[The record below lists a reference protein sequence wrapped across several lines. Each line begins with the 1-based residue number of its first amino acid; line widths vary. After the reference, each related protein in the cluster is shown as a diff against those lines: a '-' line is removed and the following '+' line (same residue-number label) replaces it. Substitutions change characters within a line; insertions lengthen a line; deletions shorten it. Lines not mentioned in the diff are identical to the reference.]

1 MGEPL
6 LVLVAGPSGSGK
18 SRLAR
23 ECGCLCVRLDDFY
36 RDQGA
41 PDLPQTLGIVDW
53 DHPGSWD
60 AEAALAALRSLV
72 ETGVAAVPVY
82 SIAES
87 RTVGTR
93 QLTLDGAPALIAE
106 GVFAVELLAPCREAG
121 LLVEAIYL
129 DRPGI
134 VVFWLRLRRDLTQ
147 KRKPPL
153 ILLRRGLA
161 LWRAQRGLKRRCVAA
176 GFEPMSM
183 HRATDRVLSLMKG
196 VARTGSQ

>member
-1 MGEPL
+1 M
-6 LVLVAGPSGSGK
+6 LVAGPSGSGK

-23 ECGCLCVRLDDFY
+23 ECDCLCVRLDDFY

-72 ETGVAAVPVY
+72 QTGVADVPVY
-82 SIAES
+82 SIAEN
-87 RTVGTR
+87 RAVGTK
-93 QLTLDGAPALIAE
+93 QLTLDGAPAVIAE

-134 VVFWLRLRRDLTQ
+134 VVFWLRLRRDLKQ
-147 KRKPPL
+147 RRKPPL

-161 LWRAQRGLKRRCVAA
+161 LWRAQRALKRRCVAA
-176 GFEPMSM
+176 GFEAMSM
-183 HRATDRVLSLMKG
+183 RRATVRVTSLMRR
-196 VARTGSQ
+196 ASRASAP